1 MKIEYL
7 LKKTVKIQ
15 LITLK
20 GLEFKSGILQFTIT
34 NHVLLPFFTDIKK
47 IYIQMHA
54 AFLCL
59 QISIHNTVV
68 EKEMVIKSA

>member
-20 GLEFKSGILQFTIT
+20 GLE
-34 NHVLLPFFTDIKK
+34 IKK
-47 IYIQMHA
+47 DILEFTCTNYVI
-54 AFLCL
+54 L
-59 QISIHNTVV
+59 TVL
-68 EKEMVIKSA
+68 KKT